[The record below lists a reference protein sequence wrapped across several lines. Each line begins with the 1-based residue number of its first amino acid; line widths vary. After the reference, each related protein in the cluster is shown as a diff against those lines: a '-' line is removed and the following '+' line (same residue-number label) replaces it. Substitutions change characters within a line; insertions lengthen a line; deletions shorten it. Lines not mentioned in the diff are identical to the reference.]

1 MRPRCWYFRNPRF
14 HCWLKGGEECQARDG
29 ENQPHALFGG
39 GPCYAVHPSDLAST
53 LMALKADVRLRGPAG
68 ERTLPLEQLF
78 ALPSYDRRTETVVD
92 GDELLLSIRI
102 PPLPD
107 GARSTYLKAMD
118 RKVWAFAL
126 VGVAAVVRLAGRR
139 IAEARLVLSG
149 VAPIPWRARA
159 AERELVG
166 SEASD
171 GLFARAAEAALADAQ
186 PLRHNAYKLPLA
198 RALIRR
204 ALEKLTDEASS
215 KGGAGDG

>member
-1 MRPRCWYFRNPRF
+1 DIAP
-14 HCWLKGGEECQARDG
+14 
-29 ENQPHALFGG
+29 AL
-39 GPCYAVHPSDLAST
+39 LALDAT
-53 LMALKADVRLRGPAG
+53 VRLRGRDG
-68 ERTLPLEQLF
+68 ERTLPLAEFFNVPVVQQ
-78 ALPSYDRRTETVVD
+78 RTETSVRR
-92 GDELLLSIRI
+92 DEILLAVHI
-102 PPLPD
+102 PSLPD

-166 SEASD
+166 AEASE
-171 GLFARAAEAALADAQ
+171 GLFARAAEAALADAR

-198 RALIRR
+198 RTLIRR
-204 ALEKLTDEASS
+204 ALEKLT
-215 KGGAGDG
+215 